1 MKRKPLAKRAAG
13 FTMVE
18 FLVATTVFLLV
29 ASAAFSLFIQ
39 QATSSATVQGR
50 VGLNL
55 SLRNAATQIQ
65 MDMANA
71 GSGYFQNANIP
82 SWPVGVT
89 IVNNVVSAGA
99 SCYNAS
105 NFTYT
110 ANCFDVLNIIS
121 AADPAAAPPVN
132 ATDSTGGASPSM
144 NCSNTATG
152 TAYSQAASGLTLAQ
166 SAGNFRKG
174 DQVLFVNSAG
184 TKISTTVLTQNAKV
198 AGNAVQ
204 FSFNATNT
212 DGSNSLANDP
222 LDITACD
229 GKQPCTAGSKLGVQF
244 CGGDWI
250 IRLAPITYQVNS
262 TNPQDP
268 ILTRTQNGVT
278 ASVMDQ
284 IIGFKLGASIWNA
297 NNSTLSTQYIYDA
310 STYTSQTAN
319 DMAYNFTLVRAVR
332 VSLIGRTAPSTD
344 ANNEYRN
351 GFDQRPYQ
359 VQGTTLI
366 VNPRNMS
373 MND

>member
-1 MKRKPLAKRAAG
+1 ML
-13 FTMVE
+13 E
-18 FLVATTVFLLV
+18 FLVAMAVFLVV
-29 ASAAFSLFIQ
+29 AGSAFSLFMQ
-39 QATSSATVQGR
+39 QTTSSGTVQGR
-50 VGLNL
+50 VALNM

-89 IVNNVVSAGA
+89 IVNNVVNSGA
-99 SCYNAS
+99 SCYNAG

-121 AADPAAAPPVN
+121 AADSATVPPVN
-132 ATDSTGGASPSM
+132 ATDSTGGTNPST
-144 NCSNTATG
+144 NCSNSSAG
-152 TAYSQAASGLTLAQ
+152 TAYGRAPTGLTLAQ
-166 SAGNFRKG
+166 AAANFRKL
-174 DQVLFVNSAG
+174 DQVLFVNSTG
-184 TKISTTVLTQNAKV
+184 TRITTAVLTQNARV
-198 AGNAVQ
+198 SGNTVQ
-204 FSFNATNT
+204 FNFNATNA

-229 GKQPCTAGSKLGVQF
+229 GKQPCTAGNKLGVQY
-244 CGGDWI
+244 CANDWI
-250 IRLAPITYQVNS
+250 IRLSPITYQVNS
-262 TNPQDP
+262 ANPADP
-268 ILTRTQNGVT
+268 ILTRTQNGST
-278 ASVMDQ
+278 ANVMDQ
-284 IIGFKLGASIWNA
+284 IIGFKVGASIWNS

-310 STYTSQTAN
+310 STYTSQTSN

-344 ANNEYRN
+344 ANFRYRN
-351 GFDQRPYQ
+351 GFDQGPYQ